1 MKLLAGRA
9 ERRYRISNNSNPK
22 STAEDDM
29 IRSVLW
35 QLLVLGIS
43 GVLASTAQAAGDPAA
58 GKSKFATCAG
68 CHAIPGYT
76 NAYPTY
82 HVPRLGGQH
91 ADYIIVALK
100 AYQAG
105 ERKHPTMHANAFS
118 LNEQDM
124 QDIAAYLSSFPA
136 AAAPY
141 PVRGDTAAGKTKSA
155 ACAACHGTDGNGI
168 IPIYPRL
175 AGQQEDYLR
184 KALGDYQSGA
194 RTNPIMGGMA
204 KPLSPQDITDLASY
218 FASQPKG
225 LVTVQQE

>member
-1 MKLLAGRA
+1 
-9 ERRYRISNNSNPK
+9 
-22 STAEDDM
+22 M
-29 IRSVLW
+29 IRSVLR

-43 GVLASTAQAAGDPAA
+43 GVLVSAAQAAGDPAA

-141 PVRGDTAAGKTKSA
+141 PVRGDTAAGKTK
-155 ACAACHGTDGNGI
+155 
-168 IPIYPRL
+168 
-175 AGQQEDYLR
+175 
-184 KALGDYQSGA
+184 
-194 RTNPIMGGMA
+194 
-204 KPLSPQDITDLASY
+204 
-218 FASQPKG
+218 
-225 LVTVQQE
+225 

>member
-1 MKLLAGRA
+1 
-9 ERRYRISNNSNPK
+9 
-22 STAEDDM
+22 M
-29 IRSVLW
+29 IRSVLR
-35 QLLVLGIS
+35 QLLVLGI
-43 GVLASTAQAAGDPAA
+43 GGILAGGAQAAGDIAA

-91 ADYIIVALK
+91 ADYIIAALK
-100 AYQAG
+100 AYQSG

-118 LNEQDM
+118 LDEQAM
-124 QDIAAYLSSFPA
+124 QDISAYLASFPA

-141 PVRGDTAAGKTKSA
+141 PVQGDATAGKAKSVT
-155 ACAACHGTDGNGI
+155 CAACHGADGNGNI
-168 IPIYPRL
+168 SLYPRL
-175 AGQQEDYLR
+175 AGQHQDYLR

-194 RTNPIMGGMA
+194 RKNPIMGGMA
-204 KPLSPQDITDLASY
+204 KPLSSQDVADLASY

>member
-1 MKLLAGRA
+1 
-9 ERRYRISNNSNPK
+9 
-22 STAEDDM
+22 
-29 IRSVLW
+29 
-35 QLLVLGIS
+35 
-43 GVLASTAQAAGDPAA
+43 
-58 GKSKFATCAG
+58 
-68 CHAIPGYT
+68 
-76 NAYPTY
+76 
-82 HVPRLGGQH
+82 
-91 ADYIIVALK
+91 
-100 AYQAG
+100 
-105 ERKHPTMHANAFS
+105 
-118 LNEQDM
+118 
-124 QDIAAYLSSFPA
+124 